1 MFSFIFFSFSNRLHF
16 FLFLSSPL
24 LSSPHLTSPHLT
36 SPHLTSPLLT
46 SLHLSSPLLTS
57 PLLFNFSSPPHFLFA
72 GTCQSQ
78 TLATS
83 ISTKSSPNSFPRRA
97 RLKTASASPTRH
109 GVSASKTEHVPSV
122 AFQTSFP
129 IMVASPASHRSSHA
143 ATASGSGGRTVYVI
157 QVQERKQDQ
166 LKLLK
171 IRLETRVPTVRLGHR
186 LTNAMSLASSHGHR
200 SPLVIPRRES
210 KRERQPLLLSQR
222 TVVLLAH
229 RQRKGHVP
237 LTALSPCLSGQCVM
251 LRRGSRRERP
261 RSHKLR

>member
-1 MFSFIFFSFSNRLHF
+1 MNVFFFFHFHFQIVYIFFI
-16 FLFLSSPL
+16 PL
-24 LSSPHLTSPHLT
+24 LSSPHLTSPL
-36 SPHLTSPLLT
+36 
-46 SLHLSSPLLTS
+46 LSS
-57 PLLFNFSSPPHFLFA
+57 FFFFSSPPHFFFA

-122 AFQTSFP
+122 AFQRSFP
-129 IMVASPASHRSSHA
+129 TTVASPASHRSSHA
-143 ATASGSGGRTVYVI
+143 ATASGSGDRTVYVI
-157 QVQERKQDQ
+157 RVQERKQDQ

-186 LTNAMSLASSHGHR
+186 LTNALSLASSHGHR

-229 RQRKGHVP
+229 RRRKGHVP
-237 LTALSPCLSGQCVM
+237 LTALLPCLSGQCVM
-251 LRRGSRRERP
+251 LRRASKRERP